1 MFADTIENATTVITK
16 STVIVDFSMSLS
28 SILHSQDV
36 HDDDNDDGAVRII
49 MYLDTTYTNFWS
61 FYLHITIMR
70 VSVSLIVN
78 LISTDKQAKHIIV
91 KLLL

>member
-36 HDDDNDDGAVRII
+36 HDDDNDDGSSKNYYVFG
-49 MYLDTTYTNFWS
+49 YDLY
-61 FYLHITIMR
+61 
-70 VSVSLIVN
+70 
-78 LISTDKQAKHIIV
+78 
-91 KLLL
+91 